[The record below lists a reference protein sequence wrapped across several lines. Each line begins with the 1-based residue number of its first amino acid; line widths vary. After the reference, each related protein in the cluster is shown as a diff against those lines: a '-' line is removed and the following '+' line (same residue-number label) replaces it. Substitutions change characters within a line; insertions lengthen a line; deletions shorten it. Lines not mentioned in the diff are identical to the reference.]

1 MLNYIKSECY
11 RAFHSKRVYLT
22 AGLMAGLIF
31 LYHVVLY
38 LFQRYT
44 PTFRYGTTSFSFS
57 YLVSTPMVYCYL
69 AFLIVAV
76 LYESD
81 AKNGTHK
88 NSVAFGISRTSL
100 FIGKCATSLITA
112 LIILIST
119 LAVYLASAFLLLE
132 HTGPVTVADL
142 FLEIPAVSL
151 VAVSALILGVFF
163 LEFFDKTTTA
173 ILTWFVIMLF
183 LPKIILYLSMK
194 LTFLWPV
201 ALWLPA
207 NFFSV
212 EMYVN
217 MENCMTVWDTAAGM
231 MKCLICGG
239 VSILLFGLIS
249 ILCLR
254 RKEF

>member
-11 RAFHSKRVYLT
+11 RAFHSKIVYIT
-22 AGLMAGLIF
+22 AGLLAGLVL
-31 LYHVVLY
+31 LYHMILY

-44 PTFRYGTTSFSFS
+44 PGFRYGTTSFSFS
-57 YLVSTPMVYCYL
+57 NLVSSPMIYCYL

-76 LYESD
+76 LYESNN
-81 AKNGTHK
+81 KNGTHK

-100 FIGKCATSLITA
+100 FIGKCTTSLITA
-112 LIILIST
+112 FIILIST
-119 LAVYLASAFLLLE
+119 LAVYLISAFLLLE
-132 HTGPVTVADL
+132 QKGPVTVTDL

-183 LPKIILYLSMK
+183 LPKIILYLGMK
-194 LTFLWPV
+194 IDFLWPI

-217 MENCMTVWDTAAGM
+217 MENCMTVWDTVEGM

-239 VSILLFGLIS
+239 VSVLLFGTVS
-249 ILCLR
+249 IFSLGK
-254 RKEF
+254 KEL